1 MSLKFWA
8 CEIDPH
14 CVASFCV
21 VFGPS
26 FGTSLVFYVEFK
38 VEIRTDSPG
47 TRKKL
52 EDLMGFFPSK
62 QHILEL
68 EMSRWLVQKKN
79 TKNDQFLRTSQV
91 TYSDPWIESIVF
103 RSHFRIGSNPPRCL
117 VLNSRDWEEMPCL
130 LVLVLKNITMPF
142 DFNNNLLWNQIG
154 NLPYVICVKLDI
166 FPTKKDEHTHS

>member
-1 MSLKFWA
+1 MT
-8 CEIDPH
+8 
-14 CVASFCV
+14 
-21 VFGPS
+21 GP
-26 FGTSLVFYVEFK
+26 
-38 VEIRTDSPG
+38 
-47 TRKKL
+47 
-52 EDLMGFFPSK
+52 
-62 QHILEL
+62 
-68 EMSRWLVQKKN
+68 KKN